1 MGLVREEQSGGH
13 FLWNGMFWGLHDVT
27 IGVLVGVMYCGFV
40 ECHGQTRGRA
50 LKSVV
55 ILEEGMLQKDT
66 ARPSLPRT
74 R

>member
-1 MGLVREEQSGGH
+1 M
-13 FLWNGMFWGLHDVT
+13 FLGLHDVT

-40 ECHGQTRGRA
+40 GCHGQTRGRA
-50 LKSVV
+50 LKSVI
-55 ILEEGMLQKDT
+55 ILEGGMFPKDT